1 MPSYTRIIRRT
12 LSQTEGWFGAITSI
26 GKAERARKKK
36 AKQERVSIGID
47 PSLTGTGL
55 SVFHNG
61 KLTDF
66 RSWTNVV
73 SLQKKQPQHL
83 IFCNVKKHTAANTL
97 GVVREIGAWVG
108 SVLSRFADY
117 DLVVAMEGY
126 ALHSKGRGISD
137 LHELGGYIKQAMLTL
152 GIPFRIYDPLS
163 IKLAATGDGS
173 ADKGTMKIACLKK
186 LDLDVTCY
194 GKAGENIADACMIG
208 WLLEQE
214 RAIRDGRVKLKK
226 AAPDTRKVLLRT
238 TKTQPEA
245 LISQPW
251 IHEESIELGP
261 LRYD

>member
-1 MPSYTRIIRRT
+1 MRVI
-12 LSQTEGWFGAITSI
+12 
-26 GKAERARKKK
+26 AEQGEAKRKRKKK
-36 AKQERVSIGID
+36 AKRERISIGID
-47 PSLTGTGL
+47 PSLVGTGAA
-55 SVFHNG
+55 VFHNG

-66 RSWTNVV
+66 RSWTDVQ
-73 SLQKKQPQHL
+73 SLQKRQPKHL
-83 IFCNVKKHTAANTL
+83 IQFKAKTRSTSNTL
-97 GVVREIGAWVG
+97 AIVRQIGTWVG
-108 SVLSRFADY
+108 GLVAGFADY
-117 DLVVAMEGY
+117 DLIVAMEGY

-152 GIPFRIYDPLS
+152 GVPFRVYDPLS

-194 GKAGENIADACMIG
+194 GKAGENIADACMIA

-226 AAPDTRKVLLRT
+226 AAEDVRKVLLRT
-238 TKTQPEA
+238 TKAEPNA

-251 IHEESIELGP
+251 ICEESIDIP
-261 LRYD
+261 AVRYD